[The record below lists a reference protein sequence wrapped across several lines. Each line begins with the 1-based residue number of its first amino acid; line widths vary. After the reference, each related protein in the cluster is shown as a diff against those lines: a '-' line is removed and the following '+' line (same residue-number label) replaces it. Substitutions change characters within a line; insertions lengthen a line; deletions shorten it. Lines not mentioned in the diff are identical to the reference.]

1 MNIRSLALQKF
12 LRNMSP
18 RPKRFRRMP
27 QPPFLKGFKP
37 FGIRAEINE
46 SVNLL
51 FEEYEAIK
59 LADYESL
66 SQEEA
71 AKKMDVSR
79 PTFTRIYE
87 SARKKIAKAFTES
100 LSIIIEGGNVD
111 FEDNWYKCDDCD
123 STFRKPKISEILK
136 KCPVCNSSN
145 IEHINESLRT
155 VKDNTNF
162 GIGSRMKG
170 MGYCVCPKC
179 NTRIEH
185 RAGVPCRNLICEK
198 CGVSMIRE
206 GSAYFRQIKRK

>member
-1 MNIRSLALQKF
+1 M
-12 LRNMSP
+12 P
-18 RPKRFRRMP
+18 RPKRFRRMH

-37 FGIRAEINE
+37 FGIRTDINE

-51 FEEYEAIK
+51 FEEFESIK
-59 LADYESL
+59 LADYENL

-79 PTFTRIYE
+79 STFTRIYE

-111 FEDNWYKCDDCD
+111 FEDNWYKCNDCQ
-123 STFRKPKISEILK
+123 STFRKSKILK
-136 KCPVCNSSN
+136 ILKRCPVCDSSN

-170 MGYCVCPKC
+170 IHTDSLQSLGYCVCPKC